1 MSQTT
6 RTYEQLRLLCQAK
19 LGGETIDGTRQARF
33 DALINAAARNAYDS
47 WNFWPR
53 FLVFAEPRSIARG
66 YINYTEDS
74 FKVYGAG
81 TDAVNGLYVR
91 NGNSADGKPAYTL
104 YDSSGTALYT
114 LQSISSSDWF
124 IASGGVDSGLD
135 GWYTIASSSD
145 TPPLSGWSADSGAEL
160 PPLLV
165 DLSEMGTILD
175 VHVGNE
181 PYGDYWS
188 DRKKYI
194 CDGTGVRLLTNPRE
208 ETVAYVTYKKN
219 LTDVY
224 GDGNGGTV
232 SAIPNEWSEYMARYA
247 ARDIQV
253 GEKVGGDN
261 PSIVIGS
268 REVERAYDD
277 MLWREESQNIQE
289 SIGRRIMTHLA
300 TNTTLY

>member
-81 TDAVNGLYVR
+81 TSAVNGLYVR
-91 NGNSADGKPAYTL
+91 NGTVNGKAAYRLYLSDGTTEAYSIEWDNSTDWQIL
-104 YDSSGTALYT
+104 DSSDNIIYDIT
-114 LQSISSSDWF
+114 D
-124 IASGGVDSGLD
+124 AS
-135 GWYTIASSSD
+135 A
-145 TPPLSGWSADSGAEL
+145 TPPLSGWAANTGAEL